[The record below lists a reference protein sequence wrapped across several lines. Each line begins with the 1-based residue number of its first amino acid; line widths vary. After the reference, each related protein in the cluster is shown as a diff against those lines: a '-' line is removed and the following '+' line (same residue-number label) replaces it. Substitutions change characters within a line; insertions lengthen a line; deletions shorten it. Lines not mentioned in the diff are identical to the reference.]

1 VIANA
6 QKTTGTV
13 RSLGTNDAGPG
24 SRSRVFADSQQLSAQ
39 CAGSAIAMPTVP
51 IYARQVAALIA
62 TKYRAA
68 STVIMNGKVES
79 CSNDQD
85 ESDVNQHPKD
95 HCQVNPAATE
105 FTAAIGASSN
115 AAEAA
120 KSLIRS

>member
-1 VIANA
+1 
-6 QKTTGTV
+6 
-13 RSLGTNDAGPG
+13 
-24 SRSRVFADSQQLSAQ
+24 
-39 CAGSAIAMPTVP
+39 MPTVP

-85 ESDVNQHPKD
+85 ESDVNQHLKD
-95 HCQVNPAATE
+95 HCQANPAATE